1 MLHRLGDWV
10 AHHPW
15 RVVLLWAVIAL
26 PVGVVGGERLTGAIT
41 DDQARF
47 LPASSESARAT
58 ELGRSAFGHVEG
70 VTAVT
75 GMVERADGGPLRA
88 ADRDR
93 VARLAGSLPSWR
105 PDWKPI
111 EADVEQLFGL
121 TGDQRRT
128 RVVSAQAG
136 QLAERDRIQL
146 LEVGFYGNA
155 TDPVVQQAFGQLRD
169 RAARALRRD
178 GLQIGFTGGVA
189 TELDTADATEVA
201 SAIEGGLL
209 MGAIVLLNLLF
220 FRGVLA
226 ALVPLIAVSL
236 VGTAAVGL
244 IGLGAWLFGV
254 RIDSGTPSL
263 IPAVLI
269 GIGVDYFLFLIFRFR
284 EQLRGGAERKPAAAA
299 AARRV
304 GEVIASAALAVIAA
318 FATLGLAQFGQFKV
332 LGPAIAISV
341 AVMLL
346 AGLTLMPALLAI
358 CGRTLFWPSKAWL
371 APREG
376 GFATRLGE
384 RIAGRPGA
392 VALACLAALG
402 ACAAIALGARS
413 SYDLGGGPDDTTAA
427 QVERR
432 VSRALS
438 DGATDPQA
446 VLVRSERPLQ
456 PQALERLA
464 QRLRDV
470 PGVAQVTAP
479 QRSDD
484 GRAAQIGVV
493 LRAESASSAAM
504 ETVRGPLRSAARAAA
519 PPGSEAL
526 VGGNAAVFADVGDSI
541 DHDLRIIFPVA
552 AALIALILVVVLRS
566 VVAPAYLLAAVAL
579 EFAATLGLVV
589 LVFQHGAGEPGVV
602 FTMPLVLFLFVVA
615 LGTDYNIL
623 MAARLREELR
633 AGRSPRAAVA
643 HGVRHAAPAIGAAG
657 LILAASFGTLAVD
670 PAPATK
676 QMGFAMAIGILIAA
690 FVVSTLLVPALTAL
704 AGRAAF
710 FPGLR
715 GGRGGGRPGGGR
727 PARERAE
734 ARRRTTAA

>member
-15 RVVLLWAVIAL
+15 RVVLVWIALAL
-26 PVGVVGGERLTGAIT
+26 PVGIVGGEQLTGSIT
-41 DDQARF
+41 DDQAHF
-47 LPASSESARAT
+47 LPSSSESARAT
-58 ELGRSAFGHVEG
+58 QLGRDAFGHVEG

-75 GMVERADGGPLRA
+75 GMVERADGRALTA
-88 ADRDR
+88 ADRER
-93 VARLAGSLPSWR
+93 VAQAARELPRWR
-105 PDWKPI
+105 PRWQPI
-111 EADVEQLFGL
+111 KAENDPLLGFTDA
-121 TGDQRRT
+121 QRRT
-128 RVVSAQAG
+128 GAVSAEPG
-136 QLAERDRIQL
+136 QLAEQGRIQL
-146 LEVGFYGNA
+146 LEVGFYGNT

-169 RAARALRRD
+169 RTAGDLRAD
-178 GLQIGFTGGVA
+178 GLRVGFTGGVA
-189 TELDTADATEVA
+189 TELDTSKATETT

-209 MGAIVLLNLLF
+209 MAAIVLLNLLF
-220 FRGVLA
+220 FRGILA
-226 ALVPLIAVSL
+226 AFVPLIAVTI

-244 IGLGAWLFGV
+244 IGIGAAVLDLK
-254 RIDSGTPSL
+254 IDPGTPSL

-284 EQLRGGAERKPAAAA
+284 EQLRTGAERKPAAAA

-341 AVMLL
+341 ALMLL

-358 CGRTLFWPSKAWL
+358 CGRKLFWPSKAWL
-371 APREG
+371 VPREG

-384 RIAGRPGA
+384 RVAARPAA
-392 VALACLAALG
+392 VAIACVAVLG
-402 ACAAIALGARS
+402 ACAAVALTAKT

-427 QVERR
+427 KVERR
-432 VSRALS
+432 ISAALS
-438 DGATDPQA
+438 DGATDPQS
-446 VLVRSERPLQ
+446 VLVRSEDGT
-456 PQALERLA
+456 ALAPAALDAMAR
-464 QRLRDV
+464 RLRGV
-470 PGVAQVTAP
+470 PGVAEVTAP
-479 QRSDD
+479 QRSHD
-484 GRAAQIGVV
+484 GDAAQIGVV
-493 LRAESASSAAM
+493 LDAPSTSAEAM
-504 ETVRGPLRSAARAAA
+504 ETVRGPLRDAARDAA

-526 VGGNAAVFADVGDSI
+526 VGGNAAVFADIGDSI
-541 DHDLRIIFPVA
+541 DHDLKIIFPVA
-552 AALIALILVVVLRS
+552 AALIALILVAILRS
-566 VVAPAYLLAAVAL
+566 VVAPIYLLAAVAL

-589 LVFQHGAGEPGVV
+589 LVFQHGAGRPGIV

-643 HGVRHAAPAIGAAG
+643 HAVRHAAPAIGAAG
-657 LILAASFGTLAVD
+657 LILAASFGTLAID

-710 FPGLR
+710 WPGLR
-715 GGRGGGRPGGGR
+715 GRGGRRGPRGG
-727 PARERAE
+727 AAEEERELVVR
-734 ARRRTTAA
+734 